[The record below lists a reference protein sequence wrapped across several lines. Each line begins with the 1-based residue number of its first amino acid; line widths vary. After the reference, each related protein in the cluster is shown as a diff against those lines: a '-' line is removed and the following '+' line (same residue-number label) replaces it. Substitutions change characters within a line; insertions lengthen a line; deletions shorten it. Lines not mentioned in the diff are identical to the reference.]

1 MNYTRLDLLAAG
13 VFQALALVFVFR
25 RNSCS
30 MPAAVVEGSGLK
42 F

>member
-13 VFQALALVFVFR
+13 VFQALALVFEFR

-30 MPAAVVEGSGLK
+30 MQPLLRVQV
-42 F
+42 